1 VTFDGSYAF
10 PAGYSLH
17 IPAGASLSGSG
28 TLSGGGAFTT
38 ENLTEDMISV
48 PEDWHYTGE
57 DLTEKIK
64 GAVSLN
70 GEVTICG
77 QTFTASTDGWELSV
91 EKVSELEYTVK
102 YTHTDKGT
110 LSKTVTIA
118 RGQTALSDVVTY
130 KEDGTTPAN
139 TFSVGETIIV
149 KATATLPANNAIMAA
164 AEFDTPAGE
173 QMAVYY
179 DNIQISAPSTVENG
193 VHTMTVDTS
202 NLPESALNKE
212 IGLTVK
218 YIESGNA
225 SGATATTN
233 VTVTAVARVKKD
245 STTTYVGALADAFT
259 EGNSGATVTLLAEV
273 DLGAN
278 YISIDN
284 TFTLDLNGQHLHVGF
299 ERSDCQS
306 S

>member
-1 VTFDGSYAF
+1 MFSCD
-10 PAGYSLH
+10 
-17 IPAGASLSGSG
+17 
-28 TLSGGGAFTT
+28 
-38 ENLTEDMISV
+38 
-48 PEDWHYTGE
+48 
-57 DLTEKIK
+57 
-64 GAVSLN
+64 VSFL
-70 GEVTICG
+70 
-77 QTFTASTDGWELSV
+77 
-91 EKVSELEYTVK
+91 
-102 YTHTDKGT
+102 
-110 LSKTVTIA
+110 
-118 RGQTALSDVVTY
+118 
-130 KEDGTTPAN
+130 PAN

-149 KATATLPANNAIMAA
+149 KATATFPANNAIMAA

-245 STTTYVGALADAFT
+245 THTHTHTCTHTHHTHTHKIKQKYLQGSVLSL
-259 EGNSGATVTLLAEV
+259 E
-273 DLGAN
+273 
-278 YISIDN
+278 N
-284 TFTLDLNGQHLHVGF
+284 TAVK
-299 ERSDCQS
+299 
-306 S
+306 